1 MTATAEPKQA
11 ADVYGIVTD
20 RIIEQLERNVI
31 PWRKPWAHDP
41 PRNFLTMAAYRG
53 INLLLLA
60 GQDYSTNYYLTFDQ
74 LKAAGGSVLKDE
86 KAHLVVFYKRTEKE
100 KENPDDKQ
108 EYLSVLRYYRVFNV
122 AQCRDIPERL
132 FPSDSR
138 HRIPALSA
146 CEEIVERMPNCPQI
160 RHGRQG
166 AWYDP
171 QKDCV
176 TMPKQGS
183 FASPEG
189 YYHTLFH
196 ELIHSTG
203 HQSRLSRKEVTD
215 NVKYGSEPY
224 SIEELTAEV
233 GACFLGS
240 VSGVG
245 IADLENSAAYIGG
258 WLEKLRGDGKLILY
272 AASRAQKAVDF
283 ILSAPAVPE

>member
-1 MTATAEPKQA
+1 M
-11 ADVYGIVTD
+11 YGIVTD
-20 RIIEQLERNVI
+20 RIIEQLEKNAI
-31 PWRKPWAHDP
+31 PWKKPWTDDP
-41 PRNFLTMAAYRG
+41 PRNFLTMAPYRG

-60 GQDYSTNYYLTFDQ
+60 AQDYSTSYYLTFEQ
-74 LKAAGGSVLKDE
+74 LKSVGGSVLKDE

-100 KENPDDKQ
+100 KEKAEDKQ

-132 FPSDSR
+132 FPSESR
-138 HRIPALSA
+138 HRRPELSA

-160 RHGRQG
+160 KHGRQE

-176 TMPKQGS
+176 SMPKQGS
-183 FASPEG
+183 FASAEG

-203 HQSRLSRKEVTD
+203 HQSRLNRREVTD
-215 NVKYGSEPY
+215 NAKYGSEPY
-224 SIEELTAEV
+224 SIEELTAEI

-240 VSGVG
+240 ISGVG
-245 IADLENSAAYIGG
+245 IADLENSTAYIGG
-258 WLEKLRGDGKLILY
+258 WLEKLRNDRSLVVY
-272 AASRAQKAVDF
+272 AASRAQKAVDW
-283 ILSAPAVPE
+283 ILNAQLEQG